1 MLTLLSGSSVYRLL
15 VTLEINGV
23 PVTVD
28 FHLRVSGG
36 LNWSPYLT
44 PVHHDVLGHY
54 FSTVDRVI
62 YEKFLLSI
70 LEVIFYNL
78 VFIFPFYSFF
88 LALFYQQHGYD
99 FSPVG

>member
-1 MLTLLSGSSVYRLL
+1 MTSLSLLFSRMLTLLSGSSIYRLL
-15 VTLEINGV
+15 VTLEINGT

-28 FHLRVSGG
+28 FHLRISGG

-44 PVHHDVLGHY
+44 PVHHDALGHY

-70 LEVIFYNL
+70 LEVFLIMAVTYL
-78 VFIFPFYSFF
+78 SCVFMF
-88 LALFYQQHGYD
+88 
-99 FSPVG
+99 